1 MNAFRVLKVVVA
13 TKKCCSRTRFKA
25 FFFSQ
30 IVIKKQTDVRFFF
43 FHVDEFFDELS
54 IEYSSSSRE
63 TKREKEVPKELPL
76 LRREQERHFR
86 EEEQRERFRRRE
98 SKRRRGGGTR
108 TEMEKINL
116 TFSVRR
122 PLRTKPSSARKGS
135 LSSSSKPSANRS
147 HSVAHG

>member
-13 TKKCCSRTRFKA
+13 TKKCCSRTRFEA

-30 IVIKKQTDVRFFF
+30 IVIKKQTDVRFF
-43 FHVDEFFDELS
+43 HVEFFELS

-98 SKRRRGGGTR
+98 SKRRRGGGR
-108 TEMEKINL
+108 E
-116 TFSVRR
+116 
-122 PLRTKPSSARKGS
+122 RKWKKS
-135 LSSSSKPSANRS
+135 I
-147 HSVAHG
+147 